1 MRPRPSLNR
10 VIEVAEDF
18 CFLMRRNLAEVVP
31 VIAWPQGIVLS
42 HYSPESAA
50 AVHRLMEHGFQD
62 GGARVPAL
70 EVWQQR
76 FETDPEYD
84 PTLCFIAMDADGVVG
99 VCQCWTS
106 AYIKNLVV
114 HPRVQRLGL
123 GRALLL
129 QAFSVFQQR
138 REGFVDLKV
147 LEDNLRAQ
155 RLYENAGMYVVR
167 REPVP
172 A

>member
-1 MRPRPSLNR
+1 
-10 VIEVAEDF
+10 
-18 CFLMRRNLAEVVP
+18 MRRNLAEVVP
-31 VIAWPQGIVLS
+31 PIIWPTCIQLS
-42 HYSPESAA
+42 EYRPELAA
-50 AVHRLMEHGFQD
+50 AVHHLMELGYRD
-62 GGARVPAL
+62 GGGRVAEL

-84 PTLCFIAMDADGVVG
+84 PGLCFIAMDAEGIVA

-114 HPRVQRLGL
+114 HPRAQGQGL

-129 QAFSVFQQR
+129 NAFKVFQQR

-147 LEDNLRAQ
+147 LEDNLRARQ
-155 RLYENAGMYVVR
+155 LYESVGMYVVR

-172 A
+172 T

>member
-1 MRPRPSLNR
+1 M
-10 VIEVAEDF
+10 
-18 CFLMRRNLAEVVP
+18 LMRRNLAEVVP
-31 VIAWPQGIVLS
+31 AITWPQGVFLHEYRQERAEAVL
-42 HYSPESAA
+42 
-50 AVHRLMEHGFQD
+50 RLMELGYLE
-62 GGARVPAL
+62 GGGRVPKL
-70 EVWQQR
+70 DIWQQR

-84 PTLCFIAMDADGVVG
+84 PSLCFIAQDADGIVG

-114 HPRVQRLGL
+114 HPRAQGRGL

-129 QAFSVFQQR
+129 NAFKVFQQR

-155 RLYENAGMYVVR
+155 RLYESCGMTVVR

>member
-1 MRPRPSLNR
+1 
-10 VIEVAEDF
+10 
-18 CFLMRRNLAEVVP
+18 MRRNLADALPAP
-31 VIAWPQGIVLS
+31 VWPASIVI
-42 HYSPESAA
+42 SAYRPA
-50 AVHRLMEHGFQD
+50 LAEAVHALMERSYQD
-62 GGARVPAL
+62 GGGRVPSR

-84 PTLCFIAMDADGVVG
+84 PALCFIAVDNHVIVG

-114 HPRVQRLGL
+114 HPRARGEGL

-129 QAFSVFQQR
+129 HAFNVFQQR

-147 LEDNLRAQ
+147 KEDNLRARQ
-155 RLYENAGMYVVR
+155 LYESAGMYAVR
-167 REPVP
+167 RELVP
-172 A
+172 L

>member
-1 MRPRPSLNR
+1 
-10 VIEVAEDF
+10 
-18 CFLMRRNLAEVVP
+18 MRRNLAEAVP
-31 VIAWPQGIVLS
+31 AITWPQGIVLS
-42 HYSPESAA
+42 ECRPERAVD
-50 AVHRLMEHGFQD
+50 VHRLMELGYQE
-62 GGARVPAL
+62 GGGRVPAL
-70 EVWQQR
+70 DVWQQR

-84 PTLCFIAMDADGVVG
+84 PSLCFVAQDAEGIVG

-114 HPRVQRLGL
+114 HPRVQGRGL

-129 QAFSVFQQR
+129 NAFKVFQQQ
-138 REGFVDLKV
+138 REGCVDLKV

-155 RLYENAGMYVVR
+155 RLYESAGMYVVR

>member
-1 MRPRPSLNR
+1 MP
-10 VIEVAEDF
+10 EDF
-18 CFLMRRNLAEVVP
+18 CYLMRRNLAEAVP
-31 VIAWPQGIVLS
+31 TITWPEGIVLS
-42 HYSPESAA
+42 QYRPELAA
-50 AVHRLMEHGFQD
+50 AVHHLMELGYQD
-62 GGARVPAL
+62 GGGRVPAL

-84 PTLCFIAMDADGVVG
+84 PALCFIALDADGIAG

-114 HPRVQRLGL
+114 HPRAQRLGL

-129 QAFSVFQQR
+129 QAFHVFQQR

-155 RLYENAGMYVVR
+155 RLYESAGMYVVR

>member
-1 MRPRPSLNR
+1 
-10 VIEVAEDF
+10 
-18 CFLMRRNLAEVVP
+18 MRRNLAEGVP
-31 VIAWPQGIVLS
+31 AITWPQGIVLS
-42 HYSPESAA
+42 EYRPDLAE
-50 AVHRLMEHGFQD
+50 AVHRLMELGYQE
-62 GGARVPAL
+62 GGGRVPAL
-70 EVWQQR
+70 DVWQQR

-84 PTLCFIAMDADGVVG
+84 PSLCFIALDIKGIVG

-106 AYIKNLVV
+106 AYIKDLVV
-114 HPRVQRLGL
+114 QPRAQGQGL

-129 QAFSVFQQR
+129 HAFNIFQQR

-155 RLYENAGMYVVR
+155 RLYENAGMRVIR

>member
-1 MRPRPSLNR
+1 M
-10 VIEVAEDF
+10 AEDF
-18 CFLMRRNLAEVVP
+18 CFLMRRNLAEAVP
-31 VIAWPQGIVLS
+31 AVTWPTGIELRQ
-42 HYSPESAA
+42 YRPELAED
-50 AVHRLMEHGFQD
+50 VHRLMELGYHE
-62 GGARVPAL
+62 GGGRVPAL
-70 EVWQQR
+70 DVWQRR

-84 PTLCFIAMDADGVVG
+84 PSLCFIALDADGIVG

-114 HPRVQRLGL
+114 HPRAQGLGL

-129 QAFSVFQQR
+129 NAFKAFQQR

-147 LEDNLRAQ
+147 LENNLRAQ
-155 RLYENAGMYVVR
+155 RLYESAGMRVVR

>member
-1 MRPRPSLNR
+1 L
-10 VIEVAEDF
+10 AEDF
-18 CFLMRRNLAEVVP
+18 CFLMRRNLAEAVPDITWPKGIELTQYRPELAEVV
-31 VIAWPQGIVLS
+31 
-42 HYSPESAA
+42 H
-50 AVHRLMEHGFQD
+50 HLMELGNRE
-62 GGARVPAL
+62 GGGRVPAL

-84 PTLCFIAMDADGVVG
+84 PSLCFIALDGEAIVG

-114 HPRVQRLGL
+114 HPRAQGLGL

-129 QAFSVFQQR
+129 NAFKAFQQR

-147 LEDNLRAQ
+147 LENNLRAQ
-155 RLYENAGMYVVR
+155 RLYESAGMRVVR

>member
-1 MRPRPSLNR
+1 
-10 VIEVAEDF
+10 
-18 CFLMRRNLAEVVP
+18 MRRNLAEGVP
-31 VIAWPQGIVLS
+31 AITWPQGIVLS
-42 HYSPESAA
+42 EYRPELAV
-50 AVHRLMEHGFQD
+50 AVHRLMELGYQE
-62 GGARVPAL
+62 GGGRVPAL
-70 EVWQQR
+70 DVWQQR

-84 PTLCFIAMDADGVVG
+84 PSLCFIALDAEGIVG
-99 VCQCWTS
+99 ACQCWTS

-114 HPRVQRLGL
+114 HPRAQGQGL

-129 QAFSVFQQR
+129 HAFKVFQQR

-155 RLYENAGMYVVR
+155 RLYESAGMRVIR

>member
-1 MRPRPSLNR
+1 
-10 VIEVAEDF
+10 
-18 CFLMRRNLAEVVP
+18 MRRNLAEGVP
-31 VIAWPQGIVLS
+31 AITWPQGIVLS
-42 HYSPESAA
+42 EYRPELAE
-50 AVHRLMEHGFQD
+50 AVHRLMESGYQE
-62 GGARVPAL
+62 GGGRVPDL

-84 PTLCFIAMDADGVVG
+84 PSLCFIALDAEGIVG

-114 HPRVQRLGL
+114 HPRAQGRGL

-129 QAFSVFQQR
+129 HAFKVFQQR

-155 RLYENAGMYVVR
+155 RLYENAGMRVIR

>member
-1 MRPRPSLNR
+1 
-10 VIEVAEDF
+10 
-18 CFLMRRNLAEVVP
+18 MRRDLSVVVP
-31 VIAWPQGIVLS
+31 PPDWPVGLQLS
-42 HYSPESAA
+42 EYRPELGA
-50 AVHRLMEHGFQD
+50 AVHRLMELGYLD
-62 GGARVPAL
+62 GGGRVATL
-70 EVWQQR
+70 DMWQRQ

-84 PTLCFIAMDADGVVG
+84 PALCFIAQDAEGVVG

-114 HPRVQRLGL
+114 HPRFQGRGL

-129 QAFSVFQQR
+129 QAFKVFQQR

-147 LEDNLRAQ
+147 LEDNLRAR
-155 RLYENAGMYVVR
+155 RLYESVGMHAVR

-172 A
+172 L